1 MRLILATVTA
11 LCSAGCGFH
20 FAVGENPYGGPLVVR
35 VKDMSGQEVGESL
48 RRHLPGALARSGLT
62 QGDGEARELRVTVQP
77 WNRVSLYNTLETGT
91 VVFGEQFTVT
101 VSAVVAGHGRRVRVS
116 ETAVLAPRN
125 DIEQR
130 ALHLRRLS
138 ETLGYALAFRLAE
151 ALE

>member
-1 MRLILATVTA
+1 M
-11 LCSAGCGFH
+11 
-20 FAVGENPYGGPLVVR
+20 
-35 VKDMSGQEVGESL
+35 
-48 RRHLPGALARSGLT
+48 
-62 QGDGEARELRVTVQP
+62 
-77 WNRVSLYNTLETGT
+77 
-91 VVFGEQFTVT
+91 VFGEQFTVT